1 MFVNLTCALLV
12 HEDAPEGR
20 LRWAVFT
27 RALVN
32 DTLFI
37 LCAVLLAYCMCRL
50 SKTTSANVY
59 LESKPSFPSPV
70 RAQPSFPSPVR
81 AQPSF
86 PSPVR
91 AQPSFPSPVRAQP
104 SFPSPVRAQ
113 PSFPSPVRAQPSFPS
128 PVRAQPSFPSP
139 VRAQPSFPSP
149 VRAQPSFPSPVRAQ
163 PSFPSP
169 VRAQPSFPSP
179 VRAQP
184 SFPSPVR
191 AQPSFPSPV
200 RAQPSF
206 PSPVRA
212 QPSFP
217 SPVRAQPSFPSPGT
231 SVCQALLVGSV
242 VILLCSSRAFYNLVT
257 LAISPD
263 RVPSPFNYGWD
274 NLSDQAR
281 GEEVSSEEYVVF
293 GVVLFL
299 WELVPTVF
307 VVLFFRAQRMT
318 QNLTP
323 AGMINSH
330 SFSSRAYFFDN
341 PRRYDSDDDL
351 PRLGG
356 GRGEGGSLA
365 TPQNPGWYGSLTEN
379 ENSVVIPPLST
390 STADAAPLLFAHGAT
405 DPKNQHNFH
414 LTPHN

>member
-1 MFVNLTCALLV
+1 MVLREGGGVPWAVELGLSLVHAALYGSLFAFAYLQLWLLLCSREKRLSYRSVCLFLCLAWAALRTVLFSFYLQGALRGAGTPRRRLPAFPHWLLFCCPGCLLFATLCLLSLYFAEVIVKVKCAAEFNKYKTALYVGSVFTSLFFMFVNLTCALLV

-50 SKTTSANVY
+50 SKMTSANVY
-59 LESKPSFPSPV
+59 LESK
-70 RAQPSFPSPVR
+70 
-81 AQPSF
+81 
-86 PSPVR
+86 
-91 AQPSFPSPVRAQP
+91 
-104 SFPSPVRAQ
+104 
-113 PSFPSPVRAQPSFPS
+113 
-128 PVRAQPSFPSP
+128 
-139 VRAQPSFPSP
+139 
-149 VRAQPSFPSPVRAQ
+149 
-163 PSFPSP
+163 
-169 VRAQPSFPSP
+169 
-179 VRAQP
+179 
-184 SFPSPVR
+184 
-191 AQPSFPSPV
+191 
-200 RAQPSF
+200 
-206 PSPVRA
+206 
-212 QPSFP
+212 
-217 SPVRAQPSFPSPGT
+217 GT

-257 LAISPD
+257 LAVSPD

-318 QNLTP
+318 PNLTP

-330 SFSSRAYFFDN
+330 SFNSRAYFFDN

-351 PRLGG
+351 PRLG
-356 GRGEGGSLA
+356 RGEGGSLA
-365 TPQNPGWYGSLTEN
+365 IPQNPGWYGSLTEN
-379 ENSVVIPPLST
+379 ENNVVIPPVST
-390 STADAAPLLFAHGAT
+390 STVDAGPLLLAHGAAES
-405 DPKNQHNFH
+405 KNQHSFH
-414 LTPHN
+414 LTPQN